1 MYRTQSSSSSRFSAF
16 RKPHEILSP
25 SPASPSHSRER
36 NRSSGGSSVGSQG
49 QPNLLVDESGDE
61 ADRGG
66 PSKVRSESPPWNEH
80 NSNLIPLL
88 PMNESR
94 GLLSRTPSPYPP
106 TRSDDLDKLG
116 DGSSREWRIGMGSED
131 RTKETGWRSWVRDG
145 KLGRW
150 LWNTQRGWM
159 VYIGFLVI
167 FYSAAGF
174 GLSVVNNFTLLIG
187 VYKFVYP
194 ITTTLFQLVFT
205 QIFLY
210 FSASITRSFSR
221 SLNSLG
227 LTHIIAP
234 TSTPSKGKRR
244 ASGGG
249 LRDFARRLACNDRE
263 GGVFE
268 FKWAEAKKVIPLAVI
283 HSLKVVLSNISF
295 AYTHPSI
302 YHISRV
308 PSLILVLMFTACF
321 LRNQGLSVT
330 TLSSCITM
338 TLSLAMAC
346 LRPGTRFAIEG
357 FLAGIF
363 STIFVA
369 AYPVLLSKTYKSLL
383 KPSGNDDLLGVGVE
397 PEGKDETRTAW
408 KLLHY
413 TNFISIL
420 VVLPWVFLSGDWG
433 DISRNC
439 YILDVPWFWLLV
451 VFSGIGAW
459 GTFVGGFLLVK
470 ATTPLTMVVS
480 TYPRTALQTL
490 FMPPN
495 LPTWSWVGVL
505 TCWGSS
511 IWYLLGRRKECGVS
525 FFNTVDGDE
534 PIQVTRGRARGNS
547 SL

>member
-1 MYRTQSSSSSRFSAF
+1 
-16 RKPHEILSP
+16 
-25 SPASPSHSRER
+25 
-36 NRSSGGSSVGSQG
+36 
-49 QPNLLVDESGDE
+49 
-61 ADRGG
+61 
-66 PSKVRSESPPWNEH
+66 
-80 NSNLIPLL
+80 
-88 PMNESR
+88 
-94 GLLSRTPSPYPP
+94 
-106 TRSDDLDKLG
+106 
-116 DGSSREWRIGMGSED
+116 
-131 RTKETGWRSWVRDG
+131 
-145 KLGRW
+145 
-150 LWNTQRGWM
+150 
-159 VYIGFLVI
+159 
-167 FYSAAGF
+167 
-174 GLSVVNNFTLLIG
+174 
-187 VYKFVYP
+187 
-194 ITTTLFQLVFT
+194 
-205 QIFLY
+205 
-210 FSASITRSFSR
+210 
-221 SLNSLG
+221 
-227 LTHIIAP
+227 
-234 TSTPSKGKRR
+234 
-244 ASGGG
+244 
-249 LRDFARRLACNDRE
+249 
-263 GGVFE
+263 
-268 FKWAEAKKVIPLAVI
+268 
-283 HSLKVVLSNISF
+283 
-295 AYTHPSI
+295 
-302 YHISRV
+302 
-308 PSLILVLMFTACF
+308 
-321 LRNQGLSVT
+321 
-330 TLSSCITM
+330 M

-397 PEGKDETRTAW
+397 TEGKDETRTAW

-470 ATTPLTMVVS
+470 VSISSIMKFCMGRMANMDQATTPLTMVVS

>member
-1 MYRTQSSSSSRFSAF
+1 
-16 RKPHEILSP
+16 
-25 SPASPSHSRER
+25 
-36 NRSSGGSSVGSQG
+36 
-49 QPNLLVDESGDE
+49 
-61 ADRGG
+61 
-66 PSKVRSESPPWNEH
+66 
-80 NSNLIPLL
+80 
-88 PMNESR
+88 
-94 GLLSRTPSPYPP
+94 
-106 TRSDDLDKLG
+106 
-116 DGSSREWRIGMGSED
+116 MGSEG
-131 RTKETGWRSWVRDG
+131 RAKETGWRSWMRDG

-159 VYIGFLVI
+159 VYIGFLVV

-227 LTHIIAP
+227 LAYIIAP

-249 LRDFARRLACNDRE
+249 LRDFARRLTCRDRE

-268 FKWAEAKKVIPLAVI
+268 FKWAEAKKVIPLAVV

-308 PSLILVLMFTACF
+308 PSLIFVLMFTACF

-338 TLSLAMAC
+338 ILSLAMAC

-397 PEGKDETRTAW
+397 TEGKDETRTAW

-451 VFSGIGAW
+451 VFSGVGAW